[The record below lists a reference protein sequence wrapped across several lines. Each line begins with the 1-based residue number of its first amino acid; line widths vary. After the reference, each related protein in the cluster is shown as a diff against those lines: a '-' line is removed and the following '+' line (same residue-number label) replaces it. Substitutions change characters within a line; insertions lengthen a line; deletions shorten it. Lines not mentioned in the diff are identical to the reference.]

1 MTRTTAK
8 ALRIS
13 LLCLSMSAAGVAP
26 AAEMSAPVRVIDA
39 GELTLLSYT
48 VVQRLWTGTWRSAF
62 WTTTYDTSD
71 AAIAM
76 LTREAEKVG
85 ADAVT
90 NLSCFRDS
98 GAWYSPEGY
107 FCSGLAIKLK

>member
-1 MTRTTAK
+1 MICTVK
-8 ALRIS
+8 AVRIS
-13 LLCLSMSAAGVAP
+13 LFCALMSAPGWVP
-26 AAEMSAPVRVIDA
+26 AAEMSAPVRVIEP

-62 WTTTYDTSD
+62 WTTGYDTSD

-76 LTREAEKVG
+76 LTREAAERG

-90 NLSCFRDS
+90 DLACFRDD
-98 GAWYSPEGY
+98 GAWYSSAGY